1 MKLGKV
7 AGAVYA
13 RTVAKQMTLSETEMV
28 FEEKMVFGEDK
39 KIGIFAIASVV
50 NRLQVQRVEI
60 LGIYIKILLP
70 KFAFES
76 RIKSMV
82 LHMKNICE
90 QYHIEVQEIDAEV
103 SPVITSSIVQVVG
116 VGKKRDAIKQDIKK
130 NIKKDIKKEMDIVL
144 TKHVGLEGSIRLL
157 YECTEKLEARF
168 LPSFLQRIAQK
179 EMELFCN
186 TEVEVVRGQD
196 IAYMHVLGEGG
207 IYAALWQ
214 MADTLGVGLVIEGDK
229 ILIRQETIEICEYF
243 NLNPYQIASEG
254 SVLMLTEN
262 GKHLQAELQKN
273 QIPAS
278 VIGRTT
284 LNNQRIIRRGID
296 VRYLDKPVPDELLKI
311 FGN

>member
-50 NRLQVQRVEI
+50 NRLQVQQVEI

-90 QYHIEVQEIDAEV
+90 QYHIEVQEIDVEV

-116 VGKKRDAIKQDIKK
+116 VGKKRDEIKQ
-130 NIKKDIKKEMDIVL
+130 DIKKEMDIVL

-243 NLNPYQIASEG
+243 NLDPYQIASEG

-296 VRYLDKPVPDELLKI
+296 TRYLDKPVPDELLKI
-311 FGN
+311 FEN

>member
-7 AGAVYA
+7 AGAAYA

-39 KIGIFAIASVV
+39 KIGVFAIASVV
-50 NRLQVQRVEI
+50 NRLQVQQVEI

-76 RIKSMV
+76 RIKSIV

-90 QYHIEVQEIDAEV
+90 QYHIEVQEIDVEV

-116 VGKKRDAIKQDIKK
+116 VGKKRDAIKQDIKT
-130 NIKKDIKKEMDIVL
+130 EMDIVL

-186 TEVEVVRGQD
+186 TEVEVVRGED

-262 GKHLQAELQKN
+262 GKHLQTELQKN

-296 VRYLDKPVPDELLKI
+296 TRYLDKPVPDELLKI
-311 FGN
+311 FEN